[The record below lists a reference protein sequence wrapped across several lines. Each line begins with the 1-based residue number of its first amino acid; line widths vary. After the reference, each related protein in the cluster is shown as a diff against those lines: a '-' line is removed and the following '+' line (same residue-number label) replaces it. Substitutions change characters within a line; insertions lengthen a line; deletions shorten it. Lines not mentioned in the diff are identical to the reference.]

1 MRKSGS
7 VSIGSKFN
15 LLVLGIPVVVLL
27 VLLGAIYFL
36 VSNLFQSFLILV
48 GGFLALDGVVWNRLR
63 TQVETKMHNVWDN
76 YLRQIRDSTAT
87 VGIGSGYFFPRKY
100 DELESKMD
108 WVSRYGKYGP
118 LKLYPGKL
126 VKENLVTKMIP
137 LGEDF
142 NSKAEKILAD
152 SRVGGFELNF
162 YYAFDHWGLR
172 KIPADQIP
180 RLAPLELTKQN
191 QYLEGLDKEK
201 KQGVANLIEAWKEPF
216 NLAKQIATILDKF
229 SSENGI
235 MPPKLGNPLNF
246 AIL

>member
-1 MRKSGS
+1 M
-7 VSIGSKFN
+7 SIGTKFN
-15 LLVLGIPVVVLL
+15 LVALGIPVVVLL
-27 VLLGAIYFL
+27 ALLGAIYFL
-36 VSNLFQSFLILV
+36 ASNLFESFLILA

-87 VGIGSGYFFPRKY
+87 VGVGSGYFFPKKY
-100 DELESKMD
+100 DELESKID

-118 LKLYPGKL
+118 LKLYPRKL
-126 VKENLVTKMIP
+126 VKENLVIKMIP

-142 NSKAEKILAD
+142 NSKAEQILAD
-152 SRVGGFELNF
+152 SRGGGFEVNF

-180 RLAPLELTKQN
+180 RLSPSDTMKQN
-191 QYLEGLDKEK
+191 QYLEGLDKER
-201 KQGVANLIEAWKEPF
+201 KQEITALREAWKEPF

-235 MPPKLGNPLNF
+235 MPPKVGNPFNY
-246 AIL
+246 AIQ